1 MLHRLL
7 FTRSA
12 LVFMLAILAGLVS
25 TWAAREHI
33 QGRLALLEARARVP
47 EVQRVVAAM
56 NLPAGTRIDTA
67 HLAVRSYPASL
78 VPSDSLQGDDW
89 RRLEGRVLQSALAAG
104 DMVLPVHVRA
114 PDVAAFSTRLL
125 NGRRAITMPVDAI
138 NSVSG
143 LLQPGDLIDLYV
155 SFEYRRRR
163 LTAPLL
169 QGVLVLATGTS
180 TEAVQGTVAGGAG
193 GGGYS
198 SVTLDV
204 APEDAVKLVA
214 ARESGRITA
223 VLRPPQDDAAST
235 KASRGDLA
243 SLLGLNQAAPP
254 PAARKIPVLYGNTAI
269 RTVPRLQRP
278 PAQGPQ
284 PSGVFDLPYLP
295 ELSHAWARIED

>member
-1 MLHRLL
+1 MFRRLL

-12 LVFMLAILAGLVS
+12 LVLMLAILAGLVS
-25 TWAAREHI
+25 TWAARQHI
-33 QGRLALLEARARVP
+33 QGRLAMLEAKARVP
-47 EVQRVVAAM
+47 HVERVVAAM

-89 RRLEGRVLQSALAAG
+89 HRLEGRILQSALAAG
-104 DMVLPVHVRA
+104 DMVLPVHVRV
-114 PDVAAFSTRLL
+114 PDTAAFSTRLL

-180 TEAVQGTVAGGAG
+180 TEAVMQGTMAPGT
-193 GGGYS
+193 GYS

-214 ARESGRITA
+214 AREGGRITA
-223 VLRPPQDDAAST
+223 VLRPPRDDAAST

-243 SLLGLNQAAPP
+243 SLLGLNQASPP

-278 PAQGPQ
+278 PSQGPQ
-284 PSGVFDLPYLP
+284 PSGVFDLPYQP
-295 ELSHAWARIED
+295 ELSHAWARTED